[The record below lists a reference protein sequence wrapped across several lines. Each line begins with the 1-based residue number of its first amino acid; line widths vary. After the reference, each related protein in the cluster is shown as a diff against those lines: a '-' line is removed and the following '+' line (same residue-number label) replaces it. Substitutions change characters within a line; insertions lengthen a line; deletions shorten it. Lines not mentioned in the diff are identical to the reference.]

1 MKNKKGFLL
10 TEETLKIVIAVI
22 GIALLIYLLTAIYM
36 NSAGEK
42 KQREATETIE
52 KISEAIKSI
61 EDSEKIIYG
70 VQPFKWYL
78 FSFVE
83 DEKPNSCTGENCL
96 CICRKVVA
104 NLFSRQAK
112 ECGKNGACLVVQNLN
127 KFEKIKI
134 EKDLTNIGI
143 DEANGQIQITVK

>member
-22 GIALLIYLLTAIYM
+22 GIVLLIYLLTAIYM

-42 KQREATETIE
+42 KQREAARTIE
-52 KISEAIKSI
+52 KISEAIESM
-61 EDSEKIIYG
+61 EDGERFIYG
-70 VQPFKWYL
+70 LQPFKWYL
-78 FSFVE
+78 FSFAE
-83 DEKPNSCTGENCL
+83 DEKPNSCTGESCL
-96 CICRKVVA
+96 CICKRVVA
-104 NLFSRQAK
+104 DLFSRQAK

-143 DEANGQIQITVK
+143 DEANGQIEITVK